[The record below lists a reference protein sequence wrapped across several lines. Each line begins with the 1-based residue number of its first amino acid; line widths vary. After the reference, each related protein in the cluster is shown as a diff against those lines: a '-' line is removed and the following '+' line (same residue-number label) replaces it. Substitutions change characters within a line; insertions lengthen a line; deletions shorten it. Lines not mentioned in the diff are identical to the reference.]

1 MNDAKAL
8 FRPLDQAPAYKRL
21 CQAVEDQIMAGRLK
35 PGDLV
40 PTESELA
47 EAFCLNR
54 STVREGIRLLEQSGL
69 VQRIAG
75 RRLAVARPSTEALGR
90 RLSQALVLHDVTF
103 RELWQTI
110 AALEP
115 AAAAYA
121 ADARNEADLE
131 ALERNLEASEAA
143 RGDGRLLTALDVSF
157 HALVAEA
164 AHNRALVLAREAVG
178 QLFYPA
184 FGVVVTR
191 LDTAA
196 ERLLTAHR
204 AIADAIRRRDGEEA
218 RAWMVRHIADFHRGY
233 CKVGLDPEAPID
245 SLNEEQSHEP

>member
-1 MNDAKAL
+1 MSEAKPL
-8 FRPLDQAPAYKRL
+8 FQPLEPAPAYKRL
-21 CQAVEDQIMAGRLK
+21 CQAIEAEIMAGRLK
-35 PGDLV
+35 PGDLL
-40 PTESELA
+40 PTETALA
-47 EAFCLNR
+47 EAFALNR

-69 VQRIAG
+69 AERIAG
-75 RRLAVARPSTEALGR
+75 RRLAVARPSTKALGQR
-90 RLSQALVLHDVTF
+90 VSQALVLHDVTF

-121 ADARNEADLE
+121 AEARTEADLE
-131 ALERNLEASEAA
+131 ALQQNLKDSEAA
-143 RGDGRLLTALDVSF
+143 KDNTQHLSALDVTF

-164 AHNRALVLAREAVG
+164 AHNRALLLAREAVG

-184 FGVVVTR
+184 FAVVVTR

-204 AIADAIRRRDGEEA
+204 AIVEAIERRDAAEA
-218 RAWMVRHIADFHRGY
+218 RRWMLRHIDDFHRGY
-233 CKVGLDPEAPID
+233 CMVGLDPEAPIGRVQ
-245 SLNEEQSHEP
+245 EEIAE

>member
-1 MNDAKAL
+1 MNDAKDL
-8 FRPLDQAPAYKRL
+8 FRPLETAPAYKRL
-21 CQAVEDQIMAGRLK
+21 CQAIEEQIMAGRLK
-35 PGDLV
+35 PGDLL
-40 PTESELA
+40 PTEAALS
-47 EAFCLNR
+47 EAFVLNR

-69 VQRIAG
+69 VERIAG
-75 RRLAVARPSTEALGR
+75 RRLAVARPSTKALGA

-115 AAAAYA
+115 AAAGYA
-121 ADARNEADLE
+121 ALARSEADLT
-131 ALERNLEASEAA
+131 ALEENLEASASA
-143 RGDGRLLTALDVSF
+143 LDDTRLLTQLDVAF

-164 AHNRALVLAREAVG
+164 AHNRALMLAREAVG

-184 FGVVVTR
+184 FAVVVTR

-204 AIADAIRRRDGEEA
+204 AITEAIRRQDAEEA
-218 RAWMVRHIADFHRGY
+218 RRWMARHIEDFHRGY
-233 CKVGLDPEAPID
+233 CRVGLDPEAPID
-245 SLNEEQSHEP
+245 SLTEERSA

>member
-1 MNDAKAL
+1 MSDAKAL
-8 FRPLDQAPAYKRL
+8 FRPLEPAPAYKRL
-21 CQAVEDQIMAGRLK
+21 CQAIEVEIMAGRLK
-35 PGDLV
+35 PGDLL
-40 PTESELA
+40 PTETALA
-47 EAFCLNR
+47 EAFALNR

-69 VQRIAG
+69 AERIAG
-75 RRLAVARPSTEALGR
+75 RRLAVAHPSTKALGQ

-121 ADARNEADLE
+121 AKARNESDLE
-131 ALERNLEASEAA
+131 AIRQNLKESEAA
-143 RGDGRLLTALDVSF
+143 RGDTRRLSALDVSF
-157 HALVAEA
+157 HELVAKA
-164 AHNRALVLAREAVG
+164 AHNRALLLAREAVG

-184 FGVVVTR
+184 FAVVVTR

-204 AIADAIRRRDGEEA
+204 AIAEAIERQDEDEA
-218 RAWMVRHIADFHRGY
+218 RRWMVRHIDDFHRGY
-233 CKVGLDPEAPID
+233 CMVGLDPDAPID
-245 SLNEEQSHEP
+245 RMGENSTA